1 LDREYNGNTRLNLD
15 GLFIEVGS
23 VPSTSLIKEIGIE
36 VDESNCIK
44 INQDGSTNVKGVYS
58 AGDITNG
65 SNGLR
70 QIVTA
75 VSEGAVAVTS
85 IYKYLKEK

>member
-1 LDREYNGNTRLNLD
+1 LARELGVEIDKSGCIIIGASGVTN
-15 GLFIEVGS
+15 IE
-23 VPSTSLIKEIGIE
+23 
-36 VDESNCIK
+36 
-44 INQDGSTNVKGVYS
+44 GVYA

-75 VSEGAVAVTS
+75 VSEGAIAATS
-85 IYKYLKEK
+85 IYKYLKK

>member
-1 LDREYNGNTRLNLD
+1 M
-15 GLFIEVGS
+15 
-23 VPSTSLIKEIGIE
+23 
-36 VDESNCIK
+36 DEANCIK
-44 INQDGSTNVKGVYS
+44 INSDGSTNVAGVYA

-75 VSEGAVAVTS
+75 VSEGAIAATS
-85 IYKYLKEK
+85 VYKYLKEG

>member
-1 LDREYNGNTRLNLD
+1 M
-15 GLFIEVGS
+15 GS
-23 VPSTSLIKEIGIE
+23 VPFVDLAKGLGVEIDKSG
-36 VDESNCIK
+36 CI
-44 INQDGSTNVKGVYS
+44 IMEASGSTNVEGVYA

-75 VSEGAVAVTS
+75 VSEGAIAATS
-85 IYKYLKEK
+85 IYKYLKKG